1 MTAMFIFKE
10 VLYFMEK
17 KNLALYI
24 ILSIVTCGIF
34 ALVWLAMLAN
44 DLRTMS
50 NDESKMS
57 GGMVVLL
64 TIVTFG
70 IYGWIW
76 YYQAGETLNSI
87 KASRGISADQSSG
100 VLYLLLAVFGLSI
113 VSSALIQDSLNK
125 LIDSSNNNGNYYNY

>member
-50 NDESKMS
+50 KDESKMS

-125 LIDSSNNNGNYYNY
+125 LIDSSSNNGNYYNY

>member
-1 MTAMFIFKE
+1 
-10 VLYFMEK
+10 MEK

-64 TIVTFG
+64 TIVT
-70 IYGWIW
+70 
-76 YYQAGETLNSI
+76 AL
-87 KASRGISADQSSG
+87 RHL
-100 VLYLLLAVFGLSI
+100 V
-113 VSSALIQDSLNK
+113 VSQLTSHQEFFICFLRFSDCL
-125 LIDSSNNNGNYYNY
+125 

>member
-1 MTAMFIFKE
+1 
-10 VLYFMEK
+10 
-17 KNLALYI
+17 
-24 ILSIVTCGIF
+24 
-34 ALVWLAMLAN
+34 MLAN

-125 LIDSSNNNGNYYNY
+125 LIDSSSNNGNYYNY

>member
-1 MTAMFIFKE
+1 
-10 VLYFMEK
+10 MEK

-34 ALVWLAMLAN
+34 GLVWLAMLAN

-64 TIVTFG
+64 TIVTCG

-76 YYQAGETLNSI
+76 YYQAGETLNDI
-87 KASRGISADQSSG
+87 KASRGITTDQSSG
-100 VLYLLLAVFGLSI
+100 VIYLILAIFGLSI
-113 VSSALIQDSLNK
+113 VSSALIQDTLNK
-125 LIDSSNNNGNYYNY
+125 LIDGTGNGGNYQYN